1 MARTNGSGQ
10 AAPDLSELE
19 QLQNPIKA
27 PGTWL
32 DEPLTTQEV
41 QDNCT
46 IYGILKSKEEA
57 NDPEKLLENIAPY
70 LNSLM
75 HLMYILNHEKLG
87 IEAVDGGVKYKG
99 KELYFDIIKYTIDF
113 AVDMSGIENGFKM
126 FMSNAL
132 KEIMHSEALSERTH
146 KQYSDFIVNEES
158 TLRRMLLVN
167 FSMDVLRDPEEAI
180 LSWTDFRSGNY
191 EKWLISYTESLAKA
205 VAMQFGVDKEQILNP
220 ETRTPEQDKAMT
232 EIAGEMALHRESKY
246 RKSNYMQAA
255 KHLVIEKGTFTQK
268 MTGEEEAKK
277 IIKYSVLYFFAQ
289 HTEISPEAEAAL
301 TVDQL
306 AELLAIYRKMDS
318 YFFDETGGEP
328 IEALEI
334 EKLLYKFVEQD
345 GKTPE
350 EKQEIITTLQA
361 VIPEYHIMPNNAL
374 MNTLTSLNAINA
386 GEFDLPVINK
396 RGRRKEITA
405 YTIVNYDQDGAGKL
419 IASKLT
425 EYERQVSDAII
436 SIWVEARKTNK
447 PPEFTTD
454 TIFRAMP
461 GSSDKP
467 SPQQQGAITKVIE
480 KLRHLHIYVDATE
493 EMRVR
498 GLIAENETL
507 VYDDFYLSVARVT
520 RKITNGGQTVR
531 AYHIHTEPL
540 ILSYCKMTNQIITVS
555 PKWLEVKKVKKGKSV
570 NEAVSMTQ
578 ERQAITGY
586 LIRRIAIMKN
596 DRKNKKPTQSD
607 IILFATLFDDI
618 GVTAPDKQKSADIR
632 KFCYDVLEYYKA
644 EKIIADYEQQKKGR
658 SITGVKIVL

>member
-10 AAPDLSELE
+10 AAPDLPELE

-27 PGTWL
+27 PGKWL

-46 IYGILKSKEEA
+46 IYGILHSNPEEIT
-57 NDPEKLLENIAPY
+57 PEKPFDRIAPY

-75 HLMYILNHEKLG
+75 HMIYLMNREKMGL
-87 IEAVDGGVKYKG
+87 EAVEDGIKQG
-99 KELYFDIIKYTIDF
+99 KEYFDIVSFTVDF
-113 AVDMSGIENGFKM
+113 VSDLIEIAGGFTM

-132 KEIMHSEALSERTH
+132 KGIIHNETMMEQPG
-146 KQYSDFIVNEES
+146 KMYSDFIAKEES
-158 TLRRMLLVN
+158 TLSRMLLVD
-167 FSMDVLRDPEEAI
+167 FSMDMLKDPEDAI
-180 LSWTDFRSGNY
+180 LSWTDLRSGNY
-191 EKWLISYTESLAKA
+191 ERWFESHVTAIAKT
-205 VAMQFGVDKEQILNP
+205 VAIQFGVDIEQVLNP
-220 ETRTPEQDKAMT
+220 ETRTPEQSKAMT
-232 EIAGEMALHRESKY
+232 ETAGEMALYRENKY
-246 RKSNYMQAA
+246 KKSNYIQAA
-255 KHLVIEKGTFTQK
+255 KHLIIESNTFK
-268 MTGEEEAKK
+268 PKIAGEEETRK
-277 IIKYSVLYFFAQ
+277 IKKYSLLYFFAQ

-301 TVDQL
+301 TADQL
-306 AELLAIYRKMDS
+306 AELLAIYRRMDS
-318 YFFDETGGEP
+318 YFFDETSGKP
-328 IEALEI
+328 IATPEI
-334 EKLLYKFVEQD
+334 EELLYKFIEQD

-374 MNTLTSLNAINA
+374 MNTLTSLKAINA

-436 SIWVEARKTNK
+436 SIWVEAQKTNK
-447 PPEFTTD
+447 PAEFTTD

-467 SPQQQGAITKVIE
+467 SPQQQGAITKAIE
-480 KLRHLHIYVDATE
+480 KLRRLHIYVDATE

-498 GLIAENETL
+498 GLISENETL

-520 RKITNGGQTVR
+520 RKIINGGQTVR

-540 ILSYCKMTNQIITVS
+540 VLSYCRMTDQIITVS

-596 DRKNKKPTQSD
+596 DKKNKKHTQSD

-632 KFCYDVLEYYKA
+632 KFCYDVLKYYKA